1 MQSTVTLNTGT
12 SSIMDQEQDWMF
24 ICNDKTYRIPS
35 I

>member
-1 MQSTVTLNTGT
+1 
-12 SSIMDQEQDWMF
+12 MDQEQDWMF